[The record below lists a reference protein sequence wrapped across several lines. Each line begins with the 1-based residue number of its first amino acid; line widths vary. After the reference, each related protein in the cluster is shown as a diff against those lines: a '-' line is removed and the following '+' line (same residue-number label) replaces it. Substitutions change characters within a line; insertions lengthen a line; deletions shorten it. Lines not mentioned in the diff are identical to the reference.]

1 MDSNMLRSNLPTHL
15 TLFYSIRTGE
25 IKKYTTGI
33 TDLYKAFGQNEG
45 EELSLIYDTIVIDY
59 DEDNKEVILE
69 QRNYEDII
77 KNYKDYKIENSQVVC
92 LKTTIEDLEQENADL
107 VFALMEAGV
116 L

>member
-59 DEDNKEVILE
+59 DED
-69 QRNYEDII
+69 II